1 MFHTIEEALEELK
14 NGSMIIVVDDEDR
27 ENEGDLVAFAE
38 KATPDMINFMITHG
52 KGLVCC
58 PITEQRASELKLPLM
73 VANNTDTHQT
83 AFTVSVD
90 HITNTTGISA
100 QERSDT
106 IRALINPEA
115 RPQDFRRPGHIF
127 PLIAKDGG
135 VLQRAGHTEAAV
147 DLAKLCGADP
157 CGIICEIIKEDG
169 TMARIPD
176 LFLFAE
182 KYGLKIITIADLIR
196 YKTLREE
203 QVKLKQR

>member
-1 MFHTIEEALEELK
+1 MVALT
-14 NGSMIIVVDDEDR
+14 
-27 ENEGDLVAFAE
+27 E

-58 PITEQRASELKLPLM
+58 PITQQRANQLELPLM
-73 VANNTDTHQT
+73 VTNNTDTHQT

-106 IRALINPEA
+106 IRALVHPDTRAN
-115 RPQDFRRPGHIF
+115 DLRRPGHIF
-127 PLIAKDGG
+127 PLIAKIGG

-147 DLAKLCGADP
+147 DLAIMCGANP
-157 CGIICEIIKEDG
+157 SGIICEIINEDG

-176 LFLFAE
+176 LIRFAE
-182 KYGLKIITIADLIR
+182 KFDLKIITIADLIR
-196 YKTLREE
+196 YRILNEIS
-203 QVKLKQR
+203 